1 LFLPT
6 LGAGGV
12 MWIFA
17 VLYAISAV
25 LTMFMKVPEDRASA

>member
-1 LFLPT
+1 LW
-6 LGAGGV
+6 GVVGV

-25 LTMFMKVPEDRASA
+25 LTAFMKVAEDPGDA

>member
-1 LFLPT
+1 
-6 LGAGGV
+6 V

-25 LTMFMKVPEDRASA
+25 LTAFMKVAEDPAGA

>member
-1 LFLPT
+1 L
-6 LGAGGV
+6 LGVGGV

-25 LTMFMKVPEDRASA
+25 LAMFMKVPEDKPAA

>member
-1 LFLPT
+1 L
-6 LGAGGV
+6 LGVAGV

-25 LTMFMKVPEDRASA
+25 LTMVMKVPEGEAAT